1 MTRETRY
8 RISIAAAV
16 AVLVVLIGLTVSEPP
31 GVALLLPGLL
41 FGGLILLTMTFGV
54 TLVEGE
60 VSLLPMTSVAACL
73 VMGPLATGWAAF
85 AAAIAHGLIRHRW
98 GERLELASRPE
109 GKDLAGLTAANATM
123 HTASILVGGLIFQ
136 AAGGSTPLLAVDWR
150 QILPLALLSLGYLGT
165 NYLIAAL
172 YIAARRRAAFRSYLL
187 SLPNLIFYEGT
198 PLFFA
203 PLAALIYTRL
213 GVGAFFLFALILVAA
228 SFITRSLAFT
238 GRRLGRRV
246 KELDSLRA
254 VGQTLS
260 ASLDVETILQ
270 AIYDQV
276 ATLMPAQNSYI
287 ALYDPE
293 TDEVSFPLAVENGER
308 VQWRSRRAGNGL
320 TEHVLRTRAP
330 LLICKQVE
338 PAVKALGLDHIG
350 RPAACWLGVPL
361 TAGLE
366 PLGVIAVQ
374 SLTEPEAY
382 DASHQ
387 EVLAT
392 IAAQAAVAIQ
402 NARLYARTDEA
413 LARRVQE
420 LGSILTTTHEGM
432 LLLGLDWRV
441 LAANR
446 ALAGLVGVAQSELVG
461 KTLRDSGPPLQPGQG
476 EPLAALIGYTPDE
489 LQADCEALAHGE
501 ERTRKQIVISDS
513 HERHVERTLTPVRDR
528 EGGISGWLVALRD
541 VTEEIQLAHLKEDM
555 TRMLIHDLRSPL
567 TVIKASLDMMAI
579 AHGGE
584 GGESFAKLLA
594 MAQRGGDQLLRL
606 VNDLLDISRL
616 EEGQRRLAPE
626 PAAARALL
634 EEAAA
639 RLALLLA
646 SAQIAIEIAAD
657 PGLPLL
663 YVDRHL
669 IDRVLDNLLHNAIK
683 FTPDGGR
690 ISLWARPIG
699 SANRPDLAP
708 AAILVGV
715 SDTGPGIP
723 LAEQPRLFQ
732 KFHRLDSTQGRWTGS
747 GLGLSFC
754 KLVVEEHG
762 GRIWVESEAGQGS
775 TFVMT
780 LPVHSS

>member
-1 MTRETRY
+1 MTRETRHH
-8 RISIAAAV
+8 ISIAAAV
-16 AVLVVLIGLTVSEPP
+16 VVLVVLIGLTALAPP
-31 GVALLLPGLL
+31 GAIPLLPGLL
-41 FGGLILLTMTFGV
+41 FGGLLVLTMTFGV
-54 TLVEGE
+54 LLVEGE

-85 AAAIAHGLIRHRW
+85 AAVIAHGLIRYIW
-98 GERLELASRPE
+98 GGRLGLAPRPE
-109 GKDLAGLTAANATM
+109 GKELVGLTAANATM
-123 HTASILVGGLIFQ
+123 HTVSILAGGLVFRAVGG
-136 AAGGSTPLLAVDWR
+136 GTPLLAVGWP
-150 QILPLALLSLGYLGT
+150 QILPLVLLSLVYLGV

-172 YIAARRRAAFRSYLL
+172 YIATRRWTAFQSYLR
-187 SLPNLIFYEGT
+187 SLPNLVFYEGT
-198 PLFFA
+198 PLLFA

-228 SFITRSLAFT
+228 SLITHSLAFT
-238 GRRLGRRV
+238 SRRLGRRV

-270 AIYDQV
+270 AIYDQA
-276 ATLMPAQNSYI
+276 ATLMPAHNFYV

-293 TDEVSFPLAVENGER
+293 TDEVSFPLAVENSER

-320 TEHVLRTRAP
+320 TEYVLRTRAP
-330 LLICKQVE
+330 LLIRKQVE
-338 PAVKALGLDHIG
+338 AAVKALGLGHIG

-361 TAGLE
+361 LAGLE
-366 PLGVIAVQ
+366 PLGIIAVQ
-374 SLTEPEAY
+374 SFAAPEAY

-420 LGSILTTTHEGM
+420 LGSILSTTHEGM
-432 LLLGLDWRV
+432 LLLDLDWRV

-446 ALAGLVGVAQSELVG
+446 ALADLVGVAQGELVG
-461 KTLRDSGPPLQPGQG
+461 KALRLRPGQG
-476 EPLAALIGYTPDE
+476 EPLAALIGYTLAE

-501 ERTRKQIVISDS
+501 EWTRKQIVVPGPP
-513 HERHVERTLTPVRDR
+513 ERHVERTLTPVRDR
-528 EGGISGWLVALRD
+528 EGVISGWLVALRD

-567 TVIKASLDMMAI
+567 SIIKGSLDMLAI
-579 AHGGE
+579 THGE
-584 GGESFAKLLA
+584 GNRESFDKLLA
-594 MAQRGGDQLLRL
+594 MAQRGSDQLLRL
-606 VNDLLDISRL
+606 VNNLLDISRL
-616 EEGQRRLAPE
+616 EEGQQPLVPE

-639 RLALLLA
+639 RFAPLLA
-646 SAQIAIEIAAD
+646 SAQIAVEIAAE

-663 YVDRHL
+663 YIDRHL
-669 IDRVLDNLLHNAIK
+669 IDRVLNNLLHNAIK

-690 ISLWARPIG
+690 IRLWARPID
-699 SANRPDLAP
+699 SADRPDPAP
-708 AAILVGV
+708 AAMLVGV

-754 KLVVEEHG
+754 KLAVEEHG

-775 TFVMT
+775 SFVMT
-780 LPVHSS
+780 LPVRP